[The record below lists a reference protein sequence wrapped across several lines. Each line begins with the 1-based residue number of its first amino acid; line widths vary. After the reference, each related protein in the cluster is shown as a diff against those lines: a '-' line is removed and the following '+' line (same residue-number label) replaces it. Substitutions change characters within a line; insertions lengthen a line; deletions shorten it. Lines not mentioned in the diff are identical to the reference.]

1 MSDVNPNVDVGEE
14 TSVEAGFGEDGLTS
28 FDDMEAVMSEETAPQ
43 AEAAEPAEKVEAEA
57 KKDVSSDTQEDEV
70 SAEDDKEEAEATEEE
85 IKLIKAMKGENEHE
99 LPEDVVFLQKVN
111 GVEEEVTLREL
122 LNDYSGRTDYNR
134 KYNEFGKEK
143 QELKE
148 QRFQLDNRVNTFIEK
163 SKESTLDGLAYLA
176 ESAGADPVEFIKGLK
191 QGLVPDL
198 EQYMNM
204 SQAEKDAYDSKQE
217 LEILKKSN
225 DTRSSQEQQMKEF
238 QELEQQTLKQ
248 VEDLGI
254 ERQEYAA
261 AYDRLVGS
269 GTIPSDQI
277 GPEAVAQWIGLENR
291 VSVVDS
297 VLSEIDPNLAE
308 DVALIEDLVRTSLEG
323 GLDEQATREVINEV
337 YGQPS
342 KEAKSAS
349 KKVRQDSANLKSV
362 TNKIVKKESED
373 DHYGSDDSEP
383 LSFDDI

>member
-43 AEAAEPAEKVEAEA
+43 AEAAEPAEEVEAQA
-57 KKDVSSDTQEDEV
+57 KSDVSKDTQEDEV
-70 SAEDDKEEAEATEEE
+70 SAENDKEAEATEEE
-85 IKLIKAMKGENEHE
+85 IKLIKARRGENEHE
-99 LPEDVVFLQKVN
+99 LPEDAVFMQKVN

-143 QELKE
+143 QALKE
-148 QRFQLDNRVNTFIEK
+148 QRFQLDNRINTFIEK

-204 SQAEKDAYDSKQE
+204 SQAEKEAYDSKQE

-225 DTRSSQEQQMKEF
+225 DTRSSQEQKMREF

-248 VEDLGI
+248 VEELGI
-254 ERQEYAA
+254 GRHEYAA

-269 GTIPSDQI
+269 GTMPTDQI

-297 VLSEIDPNLAE
+297 ALSEIDPNLAE

-323 GLDEQATREVINEV
+323 GLDEQATIEVINEV

-342 KEAKSAS
+342 REAKSAS
-349 KKVRQDSANLKSV
+349 KKVRQESANLKSV
-362 TNKIVKKESED
+362 TNKIIKEESED
-373 DHYGSDDSEP
+373 DHYGNGDSGP